1 LKFSTSIGRAKVLVC
16 SKEAERENIYPG
28 MTFTEARAICSQLIW
43 REFDDK
49 FYKSAQKKLARELI
63 AASPRVSAG
72 EPGIFFFDAEGFN
85 RLGGENKLC
94 RDVLKLVSRHGFVDG
109 HIGLADC
116 SFAARVAS
124 RSKSKRWYIVNPGC
138 DTVFLS
144 PLSIDFLP
152 VTEEA
157 RENLKELGIKTIG
170 QFTEVPITSYA
181 GRFDQSVLISYDL
194 ACGRDNTQPALPL
207 VEKQYQCT
215 IDIGSATESLRETL
229 FVFKTMLERL
239 THDLQNNGLT
249 ADELTVWFFNDND
262 KFDERIIKLIRSS
275 NNSRFLLDVLRLS
288 LESKQLSRE
297 FTAIHLS
304 ISRFSR
310 EYFEQTRA
318 TISMDSKNSSSREEL
333 LFKGGD
339 ELDDTSEPVMLLLQR
354 FMTRLGEDALV
365 KPALNDQYMP
375 EQAGIWI
382 PVVSPNQSS
391 TPVNEEFIDRFANIK
406 NTNPKSRKDCLMPG
420 LVLKRHNPAM
430 PVFVQFK
437 EADQSSKNS
446 NSEIDNKTPFKPA
459 AITYRGQWYHVNQIT
474 TPERIS
480 GMWWEKPVRKSYYVA
495 LIEKK
500 PEFAA
505 LSRAGGKGAEV
516 RSILPLLMTVLLV
529 YDHQERGWYVE
540 GVFD

>member
-1 LKFSTSIGRAKVLVC
+1 
-16 SKEAERENIYPG
+16 
-28 MTFTEARAICSQLIW
+28 MTFTEARAVCSHLVW
-43 REFDDK
+43 REYDDK

-63 AASPRVSAG
+63 AASPRVSTG
-72 EPGIFFFDAEGFN
+72 ESGLFFFDAEGFN

-116 SFAARVAS
+116 AFAARVAS

-138 DTVFLS
+138 DTAFLS

-157 RENLKELGIKTIG
+157 KGSLKELGIKTIG
-170 QFTEVPITSYA
+170 QFTEVPVTSYA
-181 GRFDQSVLISYDL
+181 GRFDQSVLIAYDL
-194 ACGRDNTQPALPL
+194 ACGRDSTQPALPP
-207 VEKQYQCT
+207 VEKQFQCI
-215 IDIGSATESLRETL
+215 IDIGSATESLKETL

-239 THDLQNNGLT
+239 TRELLNNGLT
-249 ADELTVWFFNDND
+249 ADELTVTFFNDND
-262 KFDERIIKLIRSS
+262 KFDERTIKLIRSS
-275 NNSRFLLDVLRLS
+275 HNSRFLLDVLRLS
-288 LESKQLSRE
+288 LESKPLIRE
-297 FTAIHLS
+297 FTAVHLS
-304 ISRFSR
+304 VSRFSR
-310 EYFEQTRA
+310 EYFEQKKA
-318 TISMDSKNSSSREEL
+318 TISKDFSSREEL
-333 LFKGGD
+333 LLSGGD
-339 ELDDTSEPVMLLLQR
+339 ELDDSSEPVMLLLQR

-365 KPALNDQYMP
+365 VPVLNDQYMP
-375 EQAGIWI
+375 EQAGIWV
-382 PVVSPNQSS
+382 PVVNASQST
-391 TPVNEEFIDRFANIK
+391 TPVNEEFIQRFSDVK
-406 NTNPKSRKDCLMPG
+406 TTNQSRKDCLMPG
-420 LVLKRHNPAM
+420 LVLKRHTPAM

-437 EADQSSKNS
+437 DNDSKEDYG
-446 NSEIDNKTPFKPA
+446 EIDSKTPFKPA
-459 AITYRGQWYHVNQIT
+459 AVTYRGQWYHVNQVT

-505 LSRAGGKGAEV
+505 LSRAGYKAAGV
-516 RSILPLLMTVLLV
+516 RSILPNLMTVLLV

>member
-1 LKFSTSIGRAKVLVC
+1 LKFSNSIGRAKVLIC

-28 MTFTEARAICSQLIW
+28 MTFTEARAVCSHLVW
-43 REFDDK
+43 REYDDK

-63 AASPRVSAG
+63 AASPRVSTG
-72 EPGIFFFDAEGFN
+72 ESGLFFFDAEGFN

-116 SFAARVAS
+116 AFAARVAS

-138 DTVFLS
+138 DTAFLS

-157 RENLKELGIKTIG
+157 KGSLKELGIKTIG
-170 QFTEVPITSYA
+170 QFTEVPVTSYA
-181 GRFDQSVLISYDL
+181 GRFDQSVLIAYDL
-194 ACGRDNTQPALPL
+194 ACGRDSTQPALPP
-207 VEKQYQCT
+207 VEKQFQCI
-215 IDIGSATESLRETL
+215 IDIGSATESLKETL

-239 THDLQNNGLT
+239 TRELLNNGLT
-249 ADELTVWFFNDND
+249 ADELTVTFFNDND
-262 KFDERIIKLIRSS
+262 KFDERTIKLIRSS
-275 NNSRFLLDVLRLS
+275 HNSRFLLDVLRLS
-288 LESKQLSRE
+288 LESKPLIRE
-297 FTAIHLS
+297 FTAVHLS
-304 ISRFSR
+304 VSRFSR
-310 EYFEQTRA
+310 EYFEQKKA
-318 TISMDSKNSSSREEL
+318 TISKDFSSREEL
-333 LFKGGD
+333 LLSGGD
-339 ELDDTSEPVMLLLQR
+339 ELDDSSEPVMLLLQR

-365 KPALNDQYMP
+365 VPVLNDQYMP
-375 EQAGIWI
+375 EQAGIWV
-382 PVVSPNQSS
+382 PVVNASQST
-391 TPVNEEFIDRFANIK
+391 TPVNEEFIQRFSDVK
-406 NTNPKSRKDCLMPG
+406 TTNQSRKDCLMPG
-420 LVLKRHNPAM
+420 LVLKRHTPAM

-437 EADQSSKNS
+437 DNDSKEDYG
-446 NSEIDNKTPFKPA
+446 EIDSKTPFKPA
-459 AITYRGQWYHVNQIT
+459 AVTYRGQWYHVNQVT

-505 LSRAGGKGAEV
+505 LSRAGYKAAGV
-516 RSILPLLMTVLLV
+516 RSILPNLMTVLLV